1 MTIHTCTQTVKRLA
15 LKACVNECVSGV
27 NTMHDVLKHAFEET
41 DGDNNPFHVT
51 NCLTTCAAGT
61 TPIPPF
67 LGHSSP
73 QSKAKAP
80 YLTSK
85 YASRTFTPAPTLAT
99 NQLHP
104 ATRLLSGIWHIADG
118 QRVNPTGIGVFVTK
132 SGSMTKERF
141 PSFCRHFVQHLPESQ
156 GKGGEPVILVFDGHS
171 SRWSFD
177 GLKFLLDNNVYCLC
191 LPGHTSIWAQPNDGG
206 PNASYKS
213 CLADAVSDW
222 RQTSRPLPGIESL
235 AKMTRADFNL
245 IFARTWVTWCE
256 QMRQQKSGAGTNCIV
271 TAWAGTGLHPYTR
284 EAPYWL
290 AAIAKFGQRDE
301 LSKAPEKGVP
311 KLDMPTVIN
320 GKIGNRSLADVFA
333 AAAATARTLTHNPAL
348 DAAREAVA
356 QAAAAA
362 EEADAA
368 HTAASNMRC
377 EHMDDMEELHDARYT
392 EQDVAMDTELYT
404 QLQDAFTEKQRTA
417 AAHAAAVAALA
428 ELQPPATSTT
438 AGEPPATADSPPTT
452 TTDAPAPV
460 AADSPAAKAPVS
472 LSTPQST
479 SLAPAATPATEATR
493 TIMASAAEQSLTTA
507 RVRNFRSRLDA
518 MEAGDCLK
526 LQPLARDGETAAK
539 PASLVATEGKTYL
552 LIHCSDAGRKQ
563 ELVTLDEAED
573 LLAAR
578 FRLPAAS
585 KAELSLGDAT
595 ALRAREARQAAA
607 EREEAKRAAVE
618 AATLDWCA
626 LYYTILSGA
635 PAIAVT
641 SNRMSRPLACRAEYC
656 TLLAII
662 YTPTLT
668 SPQTGGSSKRTWR
681 LSWASRLT
689 TGSASSRS

>member
-1 MTIHTCTQTVKRLA
+1 
-15 LKACVNECVSGV
+15 
-27 NTMHDVLKHAFEET
+27 MHDVLKHAFEET

-377 EHMDDMEELHDARYT
+377 EHMDDMEELHEHATRSKMWQWTPSYT
-392 EQDVAMDTELYT
+392 HNCRTRSLRNSAQQRLTLLLLLPSLNCNLLPPL
-404 QLQDAFTEKQRTA
+404 LQRASLPLLQTHRPQPQRTRLLLLPPTPQQRRRPCRSA
-417 AAHAAAVAALA
+417 RRN
-428 ELQPPATSTT
+428 QPPLHQRPHLRQRRLAQSWHRQQSRASLPHACATSVR
-438 AGEPPATADSPPTT
+438 G
-452 TTDAPAPV
+452 
-460 AADSPAAKAPVS
+460 
-472 LSTPQST
+472 STQW
-479 SLAPAATPATEATR
+479 R
-493 TIMASAAEQSLTTA
+493 
-507 RVRNFRSRLDA
+507 
-518 MEAGDCLK
+518 
-526 LQPLARDGETAAK
+526 
-539 PASLVATEGKTYL
+539 
-552 LIHCSDAGRKQ
+552 
-563 ELVTLDEAED
+563 LVTA
-573 LLAAR
+573 
-578 FRLPAAS
+578 
-585 KAELSLGDAT
+585 
-595 ALRAREARQAAA
+595 
-607 EREEAKRAAVE
+607 
-618 AATLDWCA
+618 
-626 LYYTILSGA
+626 
-635 PAIAVT
+635 
-641 SNRMSRPLACRAEYC
+641 
-656 TLLAII
+656 
-662 YTPTLT
+662 
-668 SPQTGGSSKRTWR
+668 
-681 LSWASRLT
+681 
-689 TGSASSRS
+689 